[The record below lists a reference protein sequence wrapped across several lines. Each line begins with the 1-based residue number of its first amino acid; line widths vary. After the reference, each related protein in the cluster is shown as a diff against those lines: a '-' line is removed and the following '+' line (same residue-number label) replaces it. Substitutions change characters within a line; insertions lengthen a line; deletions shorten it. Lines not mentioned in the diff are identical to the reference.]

1 MASLPELLEK
11 LNSDPRVRG
20 RQFEHLIKWYL
31 ENDPIYR
38 LELKKVW
45 LWKEWTDN
53 WGHDA
58 GIDLIAETFDG
69 KLWAIQTKAY
79 SPDYAIKKSD
89 VDTFLSESSREIFSY
104 RLLVATTNLIGN
116 TAKRTLAQQEKPVGL
131 RLLSDLEKS
140 SLSWADSPDDLKVKP
155 REPARPFPHQEQAI
169 SDVCQ
174 GFDGYDRGQLIMA
187 CGTGKTFVA
196 LWVAEKLQSRR
207 TLVLLP
213 SLTILGY
220 TLREWTAN
228 ASEPFHYLAI
238 CSDET
243 VQRDEW
249 TSGTVDLGLPV
260 TTDPEDIAS
269 FLLRTENI
277 VVFSTY
283 QSTPAIAEALRKTET
298 EGFNLAIADE
308 AHRCA
313 GPEAG
318 PFATIL
324 NPTAIRT
331 KLKLFMTGT
340 PRYFSGHVRRLYG
353 INDYDVA
360 SMDDETKFG
369 PVFHR
374 LSFSEAI
381 RRDLLSDYQVA
392 IVAVDHPTY
401 RDYAERGTFVTT
413 DSKNVTDART
423 VATHIALAK
432 AIKEF
437 DLRKVVS
444 FHSRVNGAKQ
454 FSRELPGF
462 ISWMPEEDRPLGS
475 MWADYVSGE
484 MSSGKRDAKLN
495 KLRCLGQME
504 RGLLA
509 NARCLVE
516 GVDLPQLDAVAFVD
530 PRASQVDIVQAVGRA
545 LRKSADKKIATV
557 VVPVF
562 VDSHDDSEDT
572 LEKSAFKPV
581 CDVLKALRSHDD
593 TLAEALD
600 QLRRYRGEFRGKI
613 TLPGKIILNFPT
625 SIDSSFSDAFA
636 VTLVEQSTASWEFW
650 FGLLKAFVLRYGD
663 SRVPDDYRTENDNFK
678 LGNWVGRQRARKEA
692 LSKERREALDELPG
706 WTWDFLEFAWEFMFG
721 LLKKYVEQ
729 NGHARVPGGYQTEG
743 ANLGQCVSSLR
754 TRREVLSEERRQSL
768 EELQGWTWNTRE
780 SRWDFKF
787 GLLKVYVE
795 QIGNAEVPA
804 GYETDMGDKLGR
816 WVINQRRRKEALS
829 KERRQSLEELQGWT
843 WNTRESDWDFMFGL
857 LKAFVTKKGH
867 ARVPRRCRTDDGS
880 DLGRWVVHQREVQ
893 ENLSMERRQA
903 LKELQ
908 GWTWNTRE
916 SRWDFKFGL
925 LKVYVEQN
933 GNAEVPAGY
942 ETDMGDKLGRWV
954 IKQRT
959 RKEALSKERRQS
971 LEELQ
976 GWTWDARESSWDFMF
991 GLLKKFVEQYGHA
1004 VVPKDYQTDERAK
1017 LGQWVNIGSVD
1028 CTTTAGRIS

>member
-11 LNSDPRVRG
+11 LDSDPRVRG
-20 RQFEHLIKWYL
+20 FQFEHLIKWYL

-104 RLLVATTNLIGN
+104 RLLVATTNHIGN

-131 RLLSDLEKS
+131 RLLYDLEKS
-140 SLSWADSPDDLKVKP
+140 SLSWTDSPDDLKGSP
-155 REPARPFPHQEQAI
+155 PEPKRPLPHQEQAI

-174 GFDGYDRGQLIMA
+174 GFDRYDRGQLIMA

-196 LWVAEKLQSRR
+196 LWVAEKLHSRR
-207 TLVLLP
+207 TLVLSP
-213 SLTILGY
+213 SLSILAY

-228 ASEPFHYLAI
+228 ASEPFHYLAV

-243 VQRDEW
+243 VQNLDEW

-260 TTDPEDIAS
+260 KTDPEDIAR
-269 FLLRTENI
+269 FLLRTENV

-283 QSTPAIAEALRKTET
+283 QSNPAIAEALRKTET

-313 GPEAG
+313 SPEAG
-318 PFATIL
+318 PFAMIL

-353 INDYDVA
+353 VNDYDIA
-360 SMDDETKFG
+360 SMDDEKKFG

-381 RRDLLSDYQVA
+381 RRDLLSDYRVA

-413 DSKNVTDART
+413 ESKNVTDART

-484 MSSGKRDAKLN
+484 MPSGKRDAKLN
-495 KLRCLGQME
+495 KLRCLGISE

-516 GVDLPQLDAVAFVD
+516 GVDLPQLDAVAFID

-545 LRKSADKKIATV
+545 LRKSDDQKIATIV
-557 VVPVF
+557 LPVF
-562 VDSHDDSEDT
+562 VDSRDDSEHT

-581 CDVLKALRSHDD
+581 WDVLKALRSHDD
-593 TLAEALD
+593 ILAEALD

-650 FGLLKAFVLRYGD
+650 FGLLKAFVTQTGNALV
-663 SRVPDDYRTENDNFK
+663 SKDYQTEEEKFN
-678 LGNWVGRQRARKEA
+678 LGGWVVNQRARRES
-692 LSKERREALDELPG
+692 LSKEQFQALDELPG
-706 WTWDFLEFAWEFMFG
+706 WTWAA
-721 LLKKYVEQ
+721 
-729 NGHARVPGGYQTEG
+729 H
-743 ANLGQCVSSLR
+743 
-754 TRREVLSEERRQSL
+754 
-768 EELQGWTWNTRE
+768 E
-780 SRWDFKF
+780 SRWN
-787 GLLKVYVE
+787 
-795 QIGNAEVPA
+795 I
-804 GYETDMGDKLGR
+804 
-816 WVINQRRRKEALS
+816 
-829 KERRQSLEELQGWT
+829 
-843 WNTRESDWDFMFGL
+843 MFGL
-857 LKAFVTKKGH
+857 LKAFVKENGHSIVSAAYQTEKG
-867 ARVPRRCRTDDGS
+867 V
-880 DLGRWVVHQREVQ
+880 
-893 ENLSMERRQA
+893 
-903 LKELQ
+903 
-908 GWTWNTRE
+908 
-916 SRWDFKFGL
+916 
-925 LKVYVEQN
+925 
-933 GNAEVPAGY
+933 
-942 ETDMGDKLGRWV
+942 KLGIWV
-954 IKQRT
+954 NSQRQ
-959 RKEALSKERRQS
+959 RKEGLSKERRQA
-971 LEELQ
+971 LEKLP
-976 GWTWDARESSWDFMF
+976 GWTWAPRESRWNFMF
-991 GLLKKFVEQYGHA
+991 GLLQDFVNQNEHSIVNQDYQAEGLNLGGWVSNQRTIRNRLSKGRRKALQELPGWTWAPRESAWDQGFRNLEDYYRQKGHTRITLHYESEDGYRLGTWVNNLRNRRKALSPAKQEALGNIPGWTWQKAFDDAWELGLERLKQFVEREGHTL
-1004 VVPKDYQTDERAK
+1004 VPQKYTDETGFTLGGWVSQQRQAYRRNK
-1017 LGQWVNIGSVD
+1017 LSQERQTALESLLTWVWKVR
-1028 CTTTAGRIS
+1028 T